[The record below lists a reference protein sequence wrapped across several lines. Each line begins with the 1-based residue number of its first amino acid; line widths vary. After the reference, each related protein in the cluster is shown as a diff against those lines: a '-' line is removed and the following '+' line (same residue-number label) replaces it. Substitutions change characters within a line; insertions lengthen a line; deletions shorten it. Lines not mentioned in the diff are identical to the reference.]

1 MEQEQKFRKFA
12 ISTLLILK
20 DIKLA
25 TQILGLNPINIK
37 RRIGLASEPH
47 ATPKFE
53 LDNRILNKMLKQGLN
68 PCKAFYHYKENKLF
82 FLTEKQEKKLLE
94 FFFNQEELFRL
105 QENSDITENINF
117 LSYNVG
123 IELALQCMS
132 FHTGLCTQELQDLL
146 ED

>member
-94 FFFNQEELFRL
+94 F
-105 QENSDITENINF
+105 
-117 LSYNVG
+117 
-123 IELALQCMS
+123 
-132 FHTGLCTQELQDLL
+132 
-146 ED
+146 